1 MSRPIGANFHVP
13 HGMSNA
19 MLVPAVTSF
28 SLAHATKR
36 YATVRKRSALLLLTG
51 GSEHLEYHAVPTV
64 RRMLSVLTQGTRSR
78 RPDCTGSCARQSFLH
93 HGSRLA
99 DPAPA

>member
-1 MSRPIGANFHVP
+1 MTQVHGMSRPIGANFHVP

-36 YATVRKRSALLLLTG
+36 YATVRKRSAL
-51 GSEHLEYHAVPTV
+51 
-64 RRMLSVLTQGTRSR
+64 
-78 RPDCTGSCARQSFLH
+78 
-93 HGSRLA
+93 
-99 DPAPA
+99 